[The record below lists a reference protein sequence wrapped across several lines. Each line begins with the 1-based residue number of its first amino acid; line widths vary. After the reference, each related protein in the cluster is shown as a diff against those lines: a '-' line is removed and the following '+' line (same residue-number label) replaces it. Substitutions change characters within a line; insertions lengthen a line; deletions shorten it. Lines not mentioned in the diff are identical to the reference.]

1 MKIPHL
7 LCSTEHSCVSLA
19 TGSDQSS
26 QLYGWNPSPTLS
38 HLPHSPGFWKLFW
51 GPHKVQSPQP
61 GPIKRPAQCSTRL
74 QASPGT
80 ARGTNRRGGWAWRG
94 SGWPRLGSVGPS
106 ASPAS
111 QALLLLFR
119 PLFSLFTVNSC
130 AKKPGRCHPVT
141 SRGWVPGSP
150 AERRF
155 EGVEKKCVLQWTAV
169 RGLLTTHLL
178 LRTGLPLPSL
188 QSAGCLVERFWDL
201 PRLHPEKNWFRLYLQ
216 SFRYSRSINGALL
229 RFTFEL
235 VITRLVPPLTNE

>member
-130 AKKPGRCHPVT
+130 AKKPGRCHSVT
-141 SRGWVPGSP
+141 SRGWVRGSP

-155 EGVEKKCVLQWTAV
+155 EGVEKKMRASVDSCARPTHCTPAVADRPSTAFFTKRRLSCGAVL
-169 RGLLTTHLL
+169 G
-178 LRTGLPLPSL
+178 S
-188 QSAGCLVERFWDL
+188 
-201 PRLHPEKNWFRLYLQ
+201 
-216 SFRYSRSINGALL
+216 
-229 RFTFEL
+229 
-235 VITRLVPPLTNE
+235 PPPPP

>member
-119 PLFSLFTVNSC
+119 PLFSLFAVNSC

-141 SRGWVPGSP
+141 SRGWVRGSP

-155 EGVEKKCVLQWTAV
+155 EGVEKKMRASVDSCARPTHRTPAVADRPSTAFFTKRRLSCGVVL
-169 RGLLTTHLL
+169 G
-178 LRTGLPLPSL
+178 S
-188 QSAGCLVERFWDL
+188 
-201 PRLHPEKNWFRLYLQ
+201 
-216 SFRYSRSINGALL
+216 
-229 RFTFEL
+229 
-235 VITRLVPPLTNE
+235 PPPPP

>member
-141 SRGWVPGSP
+141 SRGWVRGSP

-155 EGVEKKCVLQWTAV
+155 EGVEKKNACFSGQLCEAYSPHTCYCGPAFHCLLYKAQAVLWSGSGISPASTLRKTGSASIYSHFDIPDLSM
-169 RGLLTTHLL
+169 GLFCDSLL
-178 LRTGLPLPSL
+178 
-188 QSAGCLVERFWDL
+188 
-201 PRLHPEKNWFRLYLQ
+201 NWL
-216 SFRYSRSINGALL
+216 
-229 RFTFEL
+229 
-235 VITRLVPPLTNE
+235 